1 MVDDAKNPL
10 DAVKP
15 AEADEFRRGHAAVWA
30 ATRASS
36 GNNTQGW
43 DFVVVRDAEQR
54 ARLGEAL
61 AGFVKR
67 VEAMPD
73 PGNETDRRTLV
84 GAKNLAATFA
94 QVPVII
100 VVCGANIYP
109 PDQPRETFMYS
120 AVFAAAQNLVVAARA
135 LGLGA
140 AFTTL
145 HGVAEH
151 AVPRDPRD
159 PCRALPRRDDPP
171 GLARR
176 PGRPRQPQAP
186 RRGRPPRPLV
196 GRPRPRSRPPL
207 VARRRAALGFG
218 SRSPRHG
225 RPATPEGA
233 RGNCRAPS

>member
-1 MVDDAKNPL
+1 MDVF
-10 DAVKP
+10 
-15 AEADEFRRGHAAVWA
+15 EAMGTARAMRFFQTDPVPDELVEKVLWA

-145 HGVAEH
+145 HGVAEQQFREILGIP
-151 AVPRDPRD
+151 ADRFLGVTI
-159 PCRALPRRDDPP
+159 
-171 GLARR
+171 
-176 PGRPRQPQAP
+176 
-186 RRGRPPRPLV
+186 PLGWPAGPV
-196 GRPRPRSRPPL
+196 GPVSRKPL
-207 VARRRAALGFG
+207 EEVVHHDRW
-218 SRSPRHG
+218 
-225 RPATPEGA
+225 
-233 RGNCRAPS
+233 

>member
-1 MVDDAKNPL
+1 MDVF
-10 DAVKP
+10 
-15 AEADEFRRGHAAVWA
+15 EAMGTARAMRFFQTDPVPDELVEKVLWA

-145 HGVAEH
+145 HGVAEQQFREILQIP
-151 AVPRDPRD
+151 ADRFLGVTI
-159 PCRALPRRDDPP
+159 
-171 GLARR
+171 
-176 PGRPRQPQAP
+176 
-186 RRGRPPRPLV
+186 PLGWPAGPV
-196 GRPRPRSRPPL
+196 GPVSRKPIEE
-207 VARRRAALGFG
+207 VVHHDRW
-218 SRSPRHG
+218 
-225 RPATPEGA
+225 
-233 RGNCRAPS
+233 

>member
-1 MVDDAKNPL
+1 MDVFEAMGTARAMRFFQTDPVPDELVDKVL
-10 DAVKP
+10 
-15 AEADEFRRGHAAVWA
+15 WA

-43 DFVVVRDAEQR
+43 DFVVVRDAGQR

-61 AGFVKR
+61 SGFVKR

-145 HGVAEH
+145 HGVAEQQFREILQIP
-151 AVPRDPRD
+151 ADRYLGVTI
-159 PCRALPRRDDPP
+159 
-171 GLARR
+171 
-176 PGRPRQPQAP
+176 
-186 RRGRPPRPLV
+186 PLGWPAGPV
-196 GRPRPRSRPPL
+196 GPVSRKPIEE
-207 VARRRAALGFG
+207 VVHHDRW
-218 SRSPRHG
+218 
-225 RPATPEGA
+225 
-233 RGNCRAPS
+233 

>member
-1 MVDDAKNPL
+1 MDVF
-10 DAVKP
+10 
-15 AEADEFRRGHAAVWA
+15 EAMGTARAMRFFQTDPVPDELVEKVLWA

-61 AGFVKR
+61 SGFVKR

-145 HGVAEH
+145 HGVAEQQFRKVLQIP
-151 AVPRDPRD
+151 ADRFLGVTI
-159 PCRALPRRDDPP
+159 
-171 GLARR
+171 
-176 PGRPRQPQAP
+176 
-186 RRGRPPRPLV
+186 PLGWPAGPV
-196 GRPRPRSRPPL
+196 GPVSRKP
-207 VARRRAALGFG
+207 VEEVVHHDRW
-218 SRSPRHG
+218 
-225 RPATPEGA
+225 
-233 RGNCRAPS
+233 

>member
-1 MVDDAKNPL
+1 MDVF
-10 DAVKP
+10 
-15 AEADEFRRGHAAVWA
+15 EAMGTARAMRFFQTDPVPDELVEKVLWA

-145 HGVAEH
+145 HGVAE
-151 AVPRDPRD
+151 
-159 PCRALPRRDDPP
+159 
-171 GLARR
+171 
-176 PGRPRQPQAP
+176 PQFREILEIPADRFLGVTIP
-186 RRGRPPRPLV
+186 LGWPAGPVGPVSRKPARRGRPPRPLV
-196 GRPRPRSRPPL
+196 GGPP
-207 VARRRAALGFG
+207 ARRRRL
-218 SRSPRHG
+218 R
-225 RPATPEGA
+225 
-233 RGNCRAPS
+233 

>member
-1 MVDDAKNPL
+1 MDVFEAMGTARAMRFFQTDPVPDELVDKVL
-10 DAVKP
+10 
-15 AEADEFRRGHAAVWA
+15 WA

-67 VEAMPD
+67 VEGMPD

-145 HGVAEH
+145 HGVAE
-151 AVPRDPRD
+151 
-159 PCRALPRRDDPP
+159 
-171 GLARR
+171 
-176 PGRPRQPQAP
+176 PQFREILGIPAD
-186 RRGRPPRPLV
+186 RFLGVTIPLGWPAGPV
-196 GRPRPRSRPPL
+196 GPVSRKP
-207 VARRRAALGFG
+207 VEEVVHHDRW
-218 SRSPRHG
+218 
-225 RPATPEGA
+225 
-233 RGNCRAPS
+233 

>member
-1 MVDDAKNPL
+1 MDVF
-10 DAVKP
+10 
-15 AEADEFRRGHAAVWA
+15 EAMGTARAMRFFQTDPVPDELVEKVLWA

-145 HGVAEH
+145 HGVAEQQFREILQIP
-151 AVPRDPRD
+151 ADRFLGVTI
-159 PCRALPRRDDPP
+159 
-171 GLARR
+171 
-176 PGRPRQPQAP
+176 
-186 RRGRPPRPLV
+186 PLGWPAGPV
-196 GRPRPRSRPPL
+196 GPVSRKPL
-207 VARRRAALGFG
+207 EEVVHHDRW
-218 SRSPRHG
+218 
-225 RPATPEGA
+225 
-233 RGNCRAPS
+233 

>member
-1 MVDDAKNPL
+1 MDVF
-10 DAVKP
+10 
-15 AEADEFRRGHAAVWA
+15 EAMGTARAMRFFQTDPVPDELIEKVLWA

-145 HGVAEH
+145 HGVAEQQFREILQIP
-151 AVPRDPRD
+151 ADRYLGVTI
-159 PCRALPRRDDPP
+159 
-171 GLARR
+171 
-176 PGRPRQPQAP
+176 
-186 RRGRPPRPLV
+186 PLGWPAGPV
-196 GRPRPRSRPPL
+196 GPVSRKP
-207 VARRRAALGFG
+207 VEEVVHHDRW
-218 SRSPRHG
+218 
-225 RPATPEGA
+225 
-233 RGNCRAPS
+233 